1 MLDYDSPPFDNHIS
15 RNATAQQIWA
25 TLVSNVTK
33 MEDVSWMGLPAVQGV
48 DRVLLSQYGPTLG
61 FSANEYR
68 HGKQMVG
75 RMIRQIMEANGWNW
89 REHHHPVQQGQLF
102 KVGSVYIRSTNE
114 EVSKDNT
121 RPKAEK
127 TDDNS

>member
-1 MLDYDSPPFDNHIS
+1 MFHYDSRPFDTHIS
-15 RNATAQQIWA
+15 LNATAQQIWA
-25 TLVSNVTK
+25 TLVSNVAK

-48 DRVLLSQYGPTLG
+48 ESVLLSQYGPTLG

-75 RMIRQIMEANGWNW
+75 RMIRQIMEANGWIW

-102 KVGSVYIRSTNE
+102 KVGSLYIRSTNE
-114 EVSKDNT
+114 EVSTDNT
-121 RPKAEK
+121 SPTEEK
-127 TDDNS
+127 TDDKS